1 MSDIKFDKF
10 AFFLPN
16 IFTAMNIGCG
26 FVAIMLSIDSNF
38 YYACMFIL
46 LGAIF
51 DSVDGRV
58 ARLTGT
64 SSAFGE
70 QFDSMS
76 DLISFGVAPAIIFY
90 NRFLND
96 SGRLGMVVAF
106 LYLLCGALR
115 LARFNA
121 NISKVESNYFQGL
134 PIPGAAIA
142 VLSFI
147 LVSLEYPEFFV
158 NRFIAMPYIIF
169 YSLLMISNVPF
180 PSFKGSPWVRSN
192 RKKVLFIVFIMASS
206 LFVYEEVMVPVII
219 SLYVLSSILYV
230 ILHKEEFDGI
240 FDWDEAADASI
251 SEGSFENKS

>member
-1 MSDIKFDKF
+1 MNDKKF

-26 FVAIMLSIDSNF
+26 FVAIMLSMNGEF
-38 YYACMFIL
+38 YKACMFIF

-76 DLISFGVAPAIIFY
+76 DLISFGMAPAIMFY
-90 NRFLND
+90 NRFLAD
-96 SGRLGMVVAF
+96 SGRLGMVIAF

-147 LVSLEYPEFFV
+147 LVSLVYPTLFV
-158 NRFIAMPYIIF
+158 NEYIAGPYIVF
-169 YSLLMISNVPF
+169 YALLMISNVPF
-180 PSFKGSPWVRSN
+180 PSFKGSPWVKNN
-192 RKKVLFIVFIMASS
+192 RKKVLFIIFITASS
-206 LFVYEEVMVPVII
+206 LFVYEEVMIPIII
-219 SLYVLSSILYV
+219 SLYVVGSIIYV
-230 ILHKEEFDGI
+230 VMHKEKFDGI
-240 FDWDEAADASI
+240 FDWDESTDKKDDQESSAI
-251 SEGSFENKS
+251 

>member
-1 MSDIKFDKF
+1 MNDKKNDRKL

-26 FVAIMLSIDSNF
+26 FVAIMLSVNGEF
-38 YYACMFIL
+38 YKACMFIF

-76 DLISFGVAPAIIFY
+76 DLISFGMAPAIMFY
-90 NRFLND
+90 NRFLMD
-96 SGRLGMVVAF
+96 SGRLGMVIAF

-121 NISKVESNYFQGL
+121 NIAKVESNYFQGL

-147 LVSLEYPEFFV
+147 LVSLEYPEIFV
-158 NRFIAMPYIIF
+158 NRYFAIPYIVF
-169 YSLLMISNVPF
+169 YALLMISNVPF
-180 PSFKGSPWVRSN
+180 PSFKGSPWVKKN
-192 RKKVLFIVFIMASS
+192 RKKALFIIFLAASS
-206 LFVYEEVMVPVII
+206 MFVYEEVMIPIII
-219 SLYVLSSILYV
+219 SIYVLASIVYV
-230 ILHKEEFDGI
+230 IVNRDQFAGI
-240 FDWDEAADASI
+240 FDWHEEEDSSLE
-251 SEGSFENKS
+251 

>member
-1 MSDIKFDKF
+1 MNDKKL

-26 FVAIMLSIDSNF
+26 FVAILLSVNGDF
-38 YYACMFIL
+38 YKACMFIF

-76 DLISFGVAPAIIFY
+76 DLISFGLAPAIMFY
-90 NRFLND
+90 YRFLID
-96 SGRLGMVVAF
+96 SGRLGMVIAF

-147 LVSLEYPEFFV
+147 LVSLEYPGIFV
-158 NRFIAMPYIIF
+158 NKYIAIPYIVF
-169 YSLLMISNVPF
+169 YALLMISNVPF
-180 PSFKGSPWVRSN
+180 PSFKGSPWVRNN
-192 RKKVLFIVFIMASS
+192 RKKVLFIIFMAASS
-206 LFVYEEVMVPVII
+206 MFVYEEIMIPIII
-219 SLYVLSSILYV
+219 SLYILGSILYV
-230 ILHKEEFDGI
+230 IMHREQFAGI
-240 FDWDEAADASI
+240 FDWSEEDEIQDETS
-251 SEGSFENKS
+251 K

>member
-1 MSDIKFDKF
+1 MSEKKVDKF

-26 FVAIMLSIDSNF
+26 FVAIMISMNGEF
-38 YYACMFIL
+38 YKACMFIL
-46 LGAIF
+46 LGAVF

-76 DLISFGVAPAIIFY
+76 DLISFGLAPAIIYY
-90 NRFLND
+90 NRFL
-96 SGRLGMVVAF
+96 SETGRLGMVIAF

-147 LVSLEYPEFFV
+147 LVSLEYPEMFV
-158 NRFIAMPYIIF
+158 NKYIAMPYIAF
-169 YSLLMISNVPF
+169 YALLMISNVPF
-180 PSFKGSPWVRSN
+180 PSFKGSPWVRN
-192 RKKVLFIVFIMASS
+192 NKKKVLFIVFILASS
-206 LFVYEEVMVPVII
+206 LFVYEEVMIPVII
-219 SLYVLSSILYV
+219 SSYV
-230 ILHKEEFDGI
+230 IGSIFYVIMHKEKFNGI
-240 FDWDEAADASI
+240 FEWDENQ
-251 SEGSFENKS
+251 E